1 MVRPTT
7 SPPDTEAPQ
16 GWTCSFFGRAGALA
30 RATFSSRREAKAF
43 AERHAALLGAA
54 PGAWVRD
61 ADGTW
66 LAETLGGQY
75 RLQSM

>member
-30 RATFSSRREAKAF
+30 RATFSSLREATAF
-43 AERHAALLGAA
+43 AERHAALSEAALGAC
-54 PGAWVRD
+54 VCD

-75 RLQSM
+75 QLQSM